1 MIGPGR
7 SKGFLQ
13 DWIVPAL
20 VVVLSALP
28 LVTRPVAGGSP
39 HQTPSEQATSASQAA
54 PTLPRG
60 KKLILKD
67 GSFQLV
73 REYRIEGDRVRF
85 YSLDSSQWEEIPQAL
100 VDWDA
105 TKKLEAQEAQHD
117 AALVARVHSQEEAR
131 QAQVM
136 DIDASLEAAPGV
148 FLPPGEGLFLF
159 DGKAISPLREVA
171 TDSKINKKRLLEQV
185 LVPIPVATRHTISIQ
200 GSHASLRIRNS
211 EPEFYLRT
219 LKDREPEIDLVPAR
233 VHGDER
239 QILHIDE
246 LFHIQQ
252 ASANALSLQS
262 WELAPRVYRFT
273 LGQALQPGEYALVE
287 INRGSDDEM
296 SIYVWDFGVDA
307 QGKSAAPKSK

>member
-1 MIGPGR
+1 MTGQRR
-7 SKGFLQ
+7 SKGLLQ
-13 DWIVPAL
+13 EWIVPAI
-20 VVVLSALP
+20 VVVLGALP
-28 LVTRPVAGGSP
+28 LVTTLVAEGFP
-39 HQTPSEQATSASQAA
+39 HQTPSQQANSASGAA

-60 KKLILKD
+60 KKLVLKD

-85 YSLDSSQWEEIPQAL
+85 YSLDSSQWEEIPQGL

-131 QAQVM
+131 QAQVI

-148 FLPPGEGLFLF
+148 FLPPGVGLFVF
-159 DGKAISPLREVA
+159 DGKAVFPLQEVD
-171 TDSKINKKRLLEQV
+171 TNSKLNKKRAIEQV
-185 LVPIPVATRHTISIQ
+185 LVPVIPTRHTISIQ

-211 EPEFYLRT
+211 APEFYIRT
-219 LKDREPEIDLVPAR
+219 AEDREPEIDLVPAR
-233 VHGDER
+233 VHGGER
-239 QILHIDE
+239 QILHVDE

-252 ASANALSLQS
+252 ATANALPLQS
-262 WELAPRVYRFT
+262 WELAQRVYRLT
-273 LGQALQPGEYALVE
+273 LGQALPPGEYALVE
-287 INRGSDDEM
+287 INRGGGDEM

-307 QGKSAAPKSK
+307 GGKPAAPNSK